1 MVHLG
6 SHTKITSNPQELI
19 HQVRQRLNGAGLADD
34 WGDLNPDGNTKGSAV
49 LFLLTL
55 KQVHADAPPEPCVLL
70 NKRSRKVLQPGDLCC
85 PGGGVQRLDKV
96 LASVAQWPL
105 LPLTRWPL
113 WSQWRTDHSHKAK
126 GLALL
131 FTTALREAFEEMR
144 LNPLRVEFLG
154 PMAVQPLIMFER
166 VIYPLAAWVPPHQ
179 TLKPNWEVERIVHI
193 PLTRLLDPANYARF
207 RLTFDKAK
215 GQVHRK
221 EDLPC
226 FIHRRRNGHE
236 VLWGAT
242 FRITLDFMK
251 QVFDFNLPDL
261 THTPIHFRDL
271 SKTYLNGSLM
281 SQTGYNPP
289 GTEGDY

>member
-1 MVHLG
+1 
-6 SHTKITSNPQELI
+6 
-19 HQVRQRLNGAGLADD
+19 
-34 WGDLNPDGNTKGSAV
+34 
-49 LFLLTL
+49 
-55 KQVHADAPPEPCVLL
+55 
-70 NKRSRKVLQPGDLCC
+70 
-85 PGGGVQRLDKV
+85 
-96 LASVAQWPL
+96 
-105 LPLTRWPL
+105 
-113 WSQWRTDHSHKAK
+113 
-126 GLALL
+126 L

-193 PLTRLLDPANYARF
+193 PLTRLLDPVNYARF

-289 GTEGDY
+289 GAEGDY